1 MSIQRFAQAR
11 LALLKGRQASL
22 RISWMVIDQG
32 LSALTNLLLSVMVAR
47 STTASAFGAF
57 AVAFLVYGLVIGFSR
72 ALVGQPLQI
81 SFASATPEEFR
92 KAAGHSLGAA
102 VVVGSIAALIT
113 AVISLAVGGQAG
125 TALIALSL
133 WFPALVLQDT
143 CRMAFFA
150 AGTPRRA
157 AAIDSAWAVVVL
169 GGFSAAM
176 AVGLADGA
184 VIPLT
189 LWGLGATVAAVY
201 GIVLLRVGTT
211 VRGCVQW
218 MRQSTQSLSE
228 CRVPAHDG
236 YRSGW
241 HPHGRFRR
249 NASRAGAIRASQV
262 LSDRRSLLAP
272 QQWSSLLRR

>member
-1 MSIQRFAQAR
+1 
-11 LALLKGRQASL
+11 
-22 RISWMVIDQG
+22 MVIDQG

-81 SFASATPEEFR
+81 SFASATPEEFC

-218 MRQSTQSLSE
+218 MRDRQHLSRYLSAEYLLTMGIAQAGILMVGFVATQAG
-228 CRVPAHDG
+228 V
-236 YRSGW
+236 
-241 HPHGRFRR
+241 
-249 NASRAGAIRASQV
+249 GAIRASQV
-262 LSDRRSLLAP
+262 LLGPTLVVGTATMVFTATGR
-272 QQWSSLLRR
+272 